1 MVRQKSS
8 EKFQFFMERNRK
20 IGIETSEYIHYKLMW
35 MKETCEWSLRMR
47 YVGLEVLLRG
57 IRTSLAYI
65 YIDIHICVCVYC
77 IYDIWYAW
85 ITV

>member
-1 MVRQKSS
+1 
-8 EKFQFFMERNRK
+8 
-20 IGIETSEYIHYKLMW
+20 

-65 YIDIHICVCVYC
+65 YIYIYICTHICVCVYTVYT
-77 IYDIWYAW
+77 IYDMPELQYNLFLM
-85 ITV
+85 

>member
-57 IRTSLAYI
+57 IRTSLAY
-65 YIDIHICVCVYC
+65 VCVYTVYT
-77 IYDIWYAW
+77 IYDMPELQYNLFLM
-85 ITV
+85 